1 MIHPDI
7 LQAVREHYKT
17 TPPEIIR
24 ERLKQSEN
32 SPFAQDVNLLVEFA
46 NSMGTPAPTK
56 HENLSKFSY
65 SPDEPS
71 LV

>member
-32 SPFAQDVNLLVEFA
+32 SPFAQTLNLLFEFS
-46 NSMGTPAPTK
+46 NSVYEQTSQERLPIATVYK
-56 HENLSKFSY
+56 
-65 SPDEPS
+65 DEPS